1 MSSSPVF
8 DAKAFLASASSK
20 PGVYRMFDADGELL
34 YVGKAGNLKKRLS
47 SYFRKTGLSPKT
59 EALVARI
66 QQIDTTITGNETEA
80 LLLEQSL
87 IKANRPPYNILLRDD
102 KSYPY
107 VFLSSNDDF
116 PRLGLHR
123 GSKRAKGRYFG
134 PYPSAGAIR
143 ESLNL
148 LQKTFLV
155 RQCEDSY
162 YRNRTRPCLQYQIKR
177 CKAPCVGLVDA
188 AEYAEDVR
196 HSVMFL
202 EGRSNA
208 LNDELT
214 AAMEKAATALDFER
228 AAELRDQIAL
238 LRRVQDQQSI
248 DTEQGSADIVAA
260 AVAPG
265 GACVHVI
272 MVRNGRVLGSKN
284 HFPRVPI
291 EQQPGEVL
299 AAFLPQ
305 YYLGSAEREV
315 PAEIIVNAEH
325 EDFAVITRALS
336 EARGFNVSI
345 SPRVRGTR
353 RRWQELASSNAEQS
367 LASLLSNRQHVQQRF
382 EALQQALQLD
392 DMPTRLE
399 CYDISHSSGEATV
412 ASCVVFGPEGPIKS
426 DYRRFNIEGVTAG
439 DDYAAMHQALMRR
452 FSRIKDGEGKMPD
465 ILLVDGGKGQMN
477 MARDVLQELAIH
489 DLTLVGV
496 AKGVTRKA
504 GMETLF
510 LNTPDNELVL
520 PGHSPALHLIQHI
533 RDEAHRFAITG
544 HRQRRGKAR
553 TSSSLEGIAGV
564 GPKRRRELLK
574 HFGGLQELKR
584 ASAAEIA
591 KAPGIS
597 KKLAEQIYA
606 VLHSD

>member
-1 MSSSPVF
+1 MTTLPEF

-20 PGVYRMFDADGELL
+20 PGVYRMFDAEGELL

-66 QQIDTTITGNETEA
+66 QQIDTTITANETEA

-123 GSKRAKGRYFG
+123 GTKRAKGRYFG

-148 LQKTFLV
+148 LQKAFFV

-214 AAMEKAATALDFER
+214 AAMEQASMALDFER

-238 LRRVQDQQSI
+238 LRRVQDQQNI

-272 MVRNGRVLGSKN
+272 MVRHGRVLGSKN

-305 YYLGSAEREV
+305 YYLGTAEREV

-325 EDFAVITRALS
+325 DDFAVITSALS
-336 EARGFNVSI
+336 EARGFSVSI

-392 DMPTRLE
+392 ELPTRLE

-412 ASCVVFGPEGPIKS
+412 ASCVVFGPEGPLKS

-452 FSRIKDGEGKMPD
+452 FSRIKEGEGKMPD

-489 DLTLVGV
+489 DLTLLGV

-553 TSSSLEGIAGV
+553 TSSSLEGIPGV

-584 ASAAEIA
+584 ASAGEIA

>member
-1 MSSSPVF
+1 MHTDF
-8 DAKAFLASASSK
+8 DAQAFLATASNK
-20 PGVYRMFDADGELL
+20 PGVYRMLDEQGTLL
-34 YVGKAGNLKKRLS
+34 YVGKAKNLKKRLS

-66 QQIDTTITGNETEA
+66 RQVDTTITANETEA

-87 IKANRPPYNILLRDD
+87 IKASRPPYNILLRDD

-107 VFLSSNDDF
+107 VFLSSEDDF

-123 GSKRAKGRYFG
+123 GTKKARGRYFG

-143 ESLNL
+143 ESLGL
-148 LQKTFLV
+148 LQKAFKV
-155 RQCEDSY
+155 RQCDDSY

-177 CKAPCVGLVDA
+177 CKGPCVGLVDKL
-188 AEYAEDVR
+188 EYEQDVR

-208 LNDELT
+208 LADELHRSMD
-214 AAMEKAATALDFER
+214 AAAENLDFER
-228 AAELRDQIAL
+228 AAELRDQISL
-238 LRRVQDQQSI
+238 LRRVQDQQNV
-248 DTEQGSADIVAA
+248 DTEHGNVDVIAA
-260 AVAPG
+260 SVSPG

-272 MVRNGRVLGSKN
+272 MVRQGRVLGSKN

-291 EQQPGEVL
+291 EQTPGEVL

-305 YYLGSAEREV
+305 YYLGDAEREL
-315 PAEIIVNAEH
+315 PREIIVNATHDDLPVIAEAL
-325 EDFAVITRALS
+325 AV
-336 EARGFNVSI
+336 ARGFGVAI
-345 SPRVRGTR
+345 SHRVRGTR
-353 RRWQELASSNAEQS
+353 SRWQNMAVTNADAALAGM
-367 LASLLSNRQHVQQRF
+367 LSNKQNMQARF
-382 EALQQALQLD
+382 EALQEALKLD
-392 DMPTRLE
+392 EMPTRLE

-439 DDYAAMHQALMRR
+439 DDYAAMRQALSRR
-452 FSRIKDGEGKMPD
+452 FNRLKDGEGKMPD
-465 ILLVDGGKGQMN
+465 ILLVDGGKGQMS
-477 MARDVLQELAIH
+477 MALEVLGELMVH
-489 DLTLVGV
+489 DLTLLGV

-504 GMETLF
+504 GMETLY
-510 LNTPDNELVL
+510 LNDPHNELVL
-520 PGHSPALHLIQHI
+520 PGHSPALHLIQQI

-544 HRQRRGKAR
+544 HRQRRSKAR
-553 TSSSLEGIAGV
+553 NTSTLEGIEGV
-564 GPKRRRELLK
+564 GPKRRRDLLR

-584 ASAAEIA
+584 ASAIEIG

-606 VLHSD
+606 ALHSD

>member
-1 MSSSPVF
+1 MTDIVF
-8 DAKAFLASASSK
+8 DPQAFLASASNK
-20 PGVYRMFDADGELL
+20 PGVYRMFDAQGALL
-34 YVGKAGNLKKRLS
+34 YVGKAKSLKKRLA

-66 QQIDTTITGNETEA
+66 AQIDTTITANETEA

-87 IKANRPPYNILLRDD
+87 IKASRPPYNILLRDD

-107 VFLSSNDDF
+107 VFLSSNDEF

-123 GSKRAKGRYFG
+123 GTKRAKGRYFG

-177 CKAPCVGLVDA
+177 CKAPCVGLVDKT
-188 AEYAEDVR
+188 EYAQDVR

-202 EGRSNA
+202 EGRSNS
-208 LNDELT
+208 LSDELHE
-214 AAMEKAATALDFER
+214 AMEQASVELNFER

-238 LRRVQDQQSI
+238 LRRVQDQQSM
-248 DTEQGSADIVAA
+248 DTEQGDVDIVAA
-260 AVAPG
+260 DVTPG
-265 GACVHVI
+265 GACVHVV
-272 MVRNGRVLGSKN
+272 MVRQGRVLGSKN

-291 EQQPGEVL
+291 EQSAGEVL
-299 AAFLPQ
+299 SAFLPQ
-305 YYLGSAEREV
+305 YYLGTAEREV
-315 PAEIIVNAEH
+315 PPEIIVNADH
-325 EDFAVITRALS
+325 EDLPIIAQALS
-336 EARGFNVSI
+336 QARGCNLSI
-345 SPRVRGTR
+345 THNVRGNR
-353 RRWQELASSNAEQS
+353 KRWLDLAQSNATQS
-367 LASLLSNRQHVQQRF
+367 LASLLANKQHIQARF
-382 EALQQALQLD
+382 EALQKVLNLD
-392 DMPTRLE
+392 ELPTRLE

-412 ASCVVFGPEGPIKS
+412 ASCVVFGPEGPLKS

-439 DDYAAMHQALMRR
+439 DDYAAMRQALIRR
-452 FSRIKDGEGKMPD
+452 FSRIQDGEGKMPD
-465 ILLVDGGKGQMN
+465 ILLVDGGKGQMK
-477 MARDVLQELAIH
+477 MAMEVMQELAIH
-489 DLTLVGV
+489 DLTLLGV

-504 GMETLF
+504 GMESLY
-510 LNTPDNELVL
+510 LNDPHNELVL

-553 TSSSLEGIAGV
+553 TTSSLEGIAGV

-584 ASAAEIA
+584 ASAAEMA
-591 KAPGIS
+591 KVPGVS

-606 VLHSD
+606 AVHSD

>member
-1 MSSSPVF
+1 MTDIVF
-8 DAKAFLASASSK
+8 DPQAFLASASNK
-20 PGVYRMFDADGELL
+20 PGVYRMFDAQGALL
-34 YVGKAGNLKKRLS
+34 YVGKAKSLKKRLA

-66 QQIDTTITGNETEA
+66 AQIDTTITANETEA

-87 IKANRPPYNILLRDD
+87 IKASRPPYNILLRDD

-107 VFLSSNDDF
+107 VFLSSNDEF

-123 GSKRAKGRYFG
+123 GTKRAKGRYFG

-177 CKAPCVGLVDA
+177 CKAPCVGLVDKT
-188 AEYAEDVR
+188 EYAQDVR

-202 EGRSNA
+202 EGRSNS
-208 LNDELT
+208 LSNELHE
-214 AAMEKAATALDFER
+214 AMEQASVELNFER

-238 LRRVQDQQSI
+238 LRRVQDQQSM
-248 DTEQGSADIVAA
+248 DTEQGDVDIVAA
-260 AVAPG
+260 DVTPG
-265 GACVHVI
+265 GACVHVV
-272 MVRNGRVLGSKN
+272 MVRQGRVLGSKN

-291 EQQPGEVL
+291 EQSAGEVL
-299 AAFLPQ
+299 SAFLPQ
-305 YYLGSAEREV
+305 YYLGTAEREV
-315 PAEIIVNAEH
+315 PPEIIVNADH
-325 EDFAVITRALS
+325 EDLPIIAQALS
-336 EARGFNVSI
+336 QARGCNLSI
-345 SPRVRGTR
+345 THNVRGNR
-353 RRWQELASSNAEQS
+353 KRWLDLAQSNATQS
-367 LASLLSNRQHVQQRF
+367 LASLLANKQHIQARF
-382 EALQQALQLD
+382 EALQKALNLD
-392 DMPTRLE
+392 ELPTRLE

-412 ASCVVFGPEGPIKS
+412 ASCVVFGPEGPLKS

-439 DDYAAMHQALMRR
+439 DDYAAMRQALIRR
-452 FSRIKDGEGKMPD
+452 FSRIQDGEGKMPD
-465 ILLVDGGKGQMN
+465 ILLVDGGKGQMK
-477 MARDVLQELAIH
+477 MAMEVMQELAIH
-489 DLTLVGV
+489 DLTLLGV

-504 GMETLF
+504 GMESLY
-510 LNTPDNELVL
+510 LNDPHNELVL

-553 TSSSLEGIAGV
+553 TTSSLEGIAGV

-584 ASAAEIA
+584 ASAAEMA
-591 KAPGIS
+591 KVPGVS

-606 VLHSD
+606 AVHSD

>member
-1 MSSSPVF
+1 MHTDF
-8 DAKAFLASASSK
+8 DAQAFLATASNK
-20 PGVYRMFDADGELL
+20 PGVYRMLDEQGTLL
-34 YVGKAGNLKKRLS
+34 YVGKAKNLKKRLS

-66 QQIDTTITGNETEA
+66 RQVDTTITANETEA

-87 IKANRPPYNILLRDD
+87 IKASRPPYNILLRDD

-107 VFLSSNDDF
+107 VFLSSEDDF

-123 GSKRAKGRYFG
+123 GTKKARGRYFG

-143 ESLNL
+143 ESLGL
-148 LQKTFLV
+148 LQKAFKV
-155 RQCEDSY
+155 RQCDDSY

-177 CKAPCVGLVDA
+177 CKGPCVGLVDKL
-188 AEYAEDVR
+188 EYDQDVR

-208 LNDELT
+208 LADELHRSMD
-214 AAMEKAATALDFER
+214 AAAENLDFER

-238 LRRVQDQQSI
+238 LRRVQDQQNV
-248 DTEQGSADIVAA
+248 DTEHGNVDVVAA
-260 AVAPG
+260 SVSPG

-272 MVRNGRVLGSKN
+272 MVRQGRVLGSKN

-291 EQQPGEVL
+291 EQTPGEVL

-305 YYLGSAEREV
+305 YYLGDAEREL
-315 PAEIIVNAEH
+315 PREIIVNATH
-325 EDFAVITRALS
+325 DDLPVIAEALTV
-336 EARGFNVSI
+336 ARGFGVAI
-345 SPRVRGTR
+345 SHRVRGTR
-353 RRWQELASSNAEQS
+353 SRWQNMAVTNADAALAGM
-367 LASLLSNRQHVQQRF
+367 LSNKQNMQARF
-382 EALQQALQLD
+382 EALQEALKLD
-392 DMPTRLE
+392 EMPTRLE

-439 DDYAAMHQALMRR
+439 DDYAAMRQALSRR
-452 FSRIKDGEGKMPD
+452 FNRLKDGEGKMPD
-465 ILLVDGGKGQMN
+465 ILLVDGGKGQMS
-477 MARDVLQELAIH
+477 MALEVLGELMVH
-489 DLTLVGV
+489 DLTLLGV

-504 GMETLF
+504 GMETLY
-510 LNTPDNELVL
+510 LNDPHNELVL
-520 PGHSPALHLIQHI
+520 PGHSPALHLIQQI

-544 HRQRRGKAR
+544 HRQRRSKAR
-553 TSSSLEGIAGV
+553 NTSTLEGIEGV
-564 GPKRRRELLK
+564 GPKRRRDLLR

-584 ASAAEIA
+584 ASAIEIG

-606 VLHSD
+606 ALHSD

>member
-1 MSSSPVF
+1 MTDIVF
-8 DAKAFLASASSK
+8 DPQAFLASASNK
-20 PGVYRMFDADGELL
+20 PGVYRMFDAQGALL
-34 YVGKAGNLKKRLS
+34 YVGKAKSLKKRLA

-66 QQIDTTITGNETEA
+66 AQIDTTITANETEA

-87 IKANRPPYNILLRDD
+87 IKASRPPYNILLRDD

-107 VFLSSNDDF
+107 VFLSSNDEF

-123 GSKRAKGRYFG
+123 GTKRAKGRYFG

-177 CKAPCVGLVDA
+177 CKAPCVGLVDKT
-188 AEYAEDVR
+188 EYAQDVR

-202 EGRSNA
+202 EGRSNS
-208 LNDELT
+208 LSNELHE
-214 AAMEKAATALDFER
+214 AMEQASVELNFER

-238 LRRVQDQQSI
+238 LRRVQDQQSM
-248 DTEQGSADIVAA
+248 DTEQGDVDIVAA
-260 AVAPG
+260 DVTPG
-265 GACVHVI
+265 GACVHVV
-272 MVRNGRVLGSKN
+272 MVRQGRVLGSKN

-291 EQQPGEVL
+291 EQSAGEVL
-299 AAFLPQ
+299 SAFLPQ
-305 YYLGSAEREV
+305 YYLGTAEREV
-315 PAEIIVNAEH
+315 PPEIIVNADH
-325 EDFAVITRALS
+325 EDLPIIAKALS
-336 EARGFNVSI
+336 QARGCNLSI
-345 SPRVRGTR
+345 THNVRGNR
-353 RRWQELASSNAEQS
+353 KRWLDLAQSNATQS
-367 LASLLSNRQHVQQRF
+367 LASLLANKQHIQARF
-382 EALQQALQLD
+382 EALQKALNLD
-392 DMPTRLE
+392 ELPTRLE

-412 ASCVVFGPEGPIKS
+412 ASCVVFGPEGPLKS

-439 DDYAAMHQALMRR
+439 DDYAAMRQALIRR
-452 FSRIKDGEGKMPD
+452 FSRIQDGEGKMPD
-465 ILLVDGGKGQMN
+465 ILLVDGGKGQMK
-477 MARDVLQELAIH
+477 MAMEVMQELAIH
-489 DLTLVGV
+489 DLTLLGV

-504 GMETLF
+504 GMESLY
-510 LNTPDNELVL
+510 LNDPHNELVL

-553 TSSSLEGIAGV
+553 TTSSLEGIAGV

-584 ASAAEIA
+584 ASAAEMA
-591 KAPGIS
+591 KVPGVS

-606 VLHSD
+606 AVHSD